1 MRIRL
6 AAVALVFMGGAAC
19 GDSGTG
25 VPADNFPAIDPAF
38 LQTYCVRGT
47 APPPAI
53 RAGSLGTLDC
63 STTGTAVGF
72 NADSYYETW
81 RVRVTEAREVT
92 FSLDSDFDTVLDLF
106 QVSVSNPALSF
117 NEFLAVDDDSGV
129 NLNAELVFNLVPD
142 TEYWI
147 AVSGFEATDVGNYTL
162 SVN

>member
-1 MRIRL
+1 MRVRL
-6 AAVALVFMGGAAC
+6 AAAAFVFFGAAAC

-25 VPADNFPAIDPAF
+25 VPAGDFPAIDQAF

-72 NADSYYETW
+72 NSDSFFETW

-92 FSLDSDFDTVLDLF
+92 FSLESDFDTVLDLF
-106 QVSVSNPALSF
+106 LIDVGNPALTF
-117 NEFLAVDDDSGV
+117 NEFLAVDDDSGTD
-129 NLNAELVFNLVPD
+129 LNAEIVFDLVPG

-147 AVSGFEATDVGNYTL
+147 VVSGFEAVDVGNYTL